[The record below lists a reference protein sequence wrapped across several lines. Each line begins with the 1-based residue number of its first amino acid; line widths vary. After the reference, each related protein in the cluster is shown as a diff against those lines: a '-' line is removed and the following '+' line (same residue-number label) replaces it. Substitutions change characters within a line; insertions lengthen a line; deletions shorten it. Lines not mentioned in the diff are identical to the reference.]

1 MFNLEDVKAED
12 CLEFLFDLREEE
24 AYGFYLEARQFLYD
38 KYKIPDLMTDPYV
51 RI

>member
-1 MFNLEDVKAED
+1 MSNIDEVKSED
-12 CLEFLFDLREEE
+12 CLEYLVYLKEDQGRE
-24 AYGFYLEARQFLYD
+24 AYLIARQFLYN